1 MQKGPR
7 NFQLALPLA
16 LARPLSGQP
25 QPRPDTTTTATRAAA
40 KMVDHSAV
48 IGRAQAEVA
57 RRAKELKALNE
68 AAKDGLNTYLE
79 AVTALDEAGT
89 MGLDGAG

>member
-1 MQKGPR
+1 
-7 NFQLALPLA
+7 
-16 LARPLSGQP
+16 
-25 QPRPDTTTTATRAAA
+25 
-40 KMVDHSAV
+40 MVDHSAV